1 MNIKYL
7 KGFIVAINDTK
18 YNKVS
23 LNSRMCCMT
32 RIIYNNT
39 HCMNCMNCIYFGLA
53 KFICKRSS
61 TEKFQRMCK

>member
-7 KGFIVAINDTK
+7 KGFIFAINDTK

-23 LNSRMCCMT
+23 LNSRMCCT
-32 RIIYNNT
+32 TKIIQDNT
-39 HCMNCMNCIYFGLA
+39 HCLNCIYIDLV
-53 KFICKRSS
+53 KFICKRPS